1 MTIRPTCPE
10 SSRPPRAY
18 DDDVSETEL
27 EPSEP
32 EVSSSDLLVDLDSR
46 QRTAV
51 SSDAPL
57 LAVIAGAGSGKTR
70 VLTRR
75 VAWQVLEGSATAE
88 HVAVLTFTRQAAS
101 ELRRRLRTLGV
112 RDGVTAGTF
121 HSVALSLLRQHWD
134 STGRAH
140 PTVVSDR
147 RRLIGEVMGAK
158 RSADIAALSADV
170 DWARARNVP
179 PERYAATLSATGR
192 RGSAPAA
199 EVARIMSDLAVLKK
213 KRGVIDLDD
222 LLSHSIELMTSS
234 EQFAS
239 VVRWRLRHFFVDEP
253 QDLNP
258 LQLEMLRLWR
268 GERDQLTLVGDPSQ
282 SIYGFNGGDPA
293 ILSELES
300 NFPGIEVVRL
310 DTNYRCTPQIVA
322 AGLGALAHSAA
333 PTPDLRS
340 ARFDG
345 EPVRIVGFVDEAAE
359 ASGIATI
366 VDDLATQKGDWRSI
380 AVLARTNAQLAPIL
394 GALQARRVPAR
405 IIGSAA
411 GDPVQRATREV
422 GELPSA
428 ARIATWVRDARE
440 AADDAVDGDFVPASP
455 DETVEEFAA
464 RTRVARAAEEF
475 LLTGGGGDGRA
486 FLAWV
491 RANRPFDDDHERDV
505 VELLTFHGAKG
516 REWDIV
522 VVAGCENGLVP
533 HSSAKSPAE
542 RDEEV
547 RLAYVAITRAGDT
560 LVLTHAT
567 RRRGRDRT
575 RSPFIDG
582 ADARRVGSA
591 PTDEFRKASADRRSR
606 PDVTA
611 VVLEQLRAWR
621 TAAARASLV
630 DGRVLLSDE
639 TMFRIAEV
647 APDTLDELAAIE
659 GVGAVTAA
667 RSGAR
672 ILDAVRRGVV
682 RATDS
687 ADD

>member
-1 MTIRPTCPE
+1 M
-10 SSRPPRAY
+10 
-18 DDDVSETEL
+18 SETEL
-27 EPSEP
+27 EPIEP
-32 EVSSSDLLVDLDSR
+32 EVSSSDLLVDLDSL
-46 QRTAV
+46 QRAAV

-75 VAWQVLEGSATAE
+75 VAWQVLEGFAAAE

-192 RGSAPAA
+192 RGSAPAT
-199 EVARIMSDLAVLKK
+199 EVARIMSDLEVLKK

-222 LLSHSIELMTSS
+222 LLSHSIQLMTSS

-239 VVRWRLRHFFVDEP
+239 VVRWRLRHFFVDEA

-322 AGLGALAHSAA
+322 AGLGALAHSAT

-345 EPVRIVGFVDEAAE
+345 EPVRIVGFADDAAE

-366 VDDLATQKGDWRSI
+366 VDDFATQDWRSI

-394 GALQARRVPAR
+394 GALRARRVPAR

-440 AADDAVDGDFVPASP
+440 TVDDAVDGDFAPVSS

-464 RTRVARAAEEF
+464 RIRVARAAEEF
-475 LLTGGGGDGRA
+475 LLSGGGGDGRA

-516 REWDIV
+516 REWDTV

-547 RLAYVAITRAGDT
+547 RLAYVAITRAGDN
-560 LVLTHAT
+560 LVLTHAS

-606 PDVTA
+606 PDVTT

-639 TMFRIAEV
+639 ALLRIAAV

-659 GVGAVTAA
+659 GVGAVTAG

-672 ILDAVRRGVV
+672 ILDAVRRGIE
-682 RATDS
+682 RATDF